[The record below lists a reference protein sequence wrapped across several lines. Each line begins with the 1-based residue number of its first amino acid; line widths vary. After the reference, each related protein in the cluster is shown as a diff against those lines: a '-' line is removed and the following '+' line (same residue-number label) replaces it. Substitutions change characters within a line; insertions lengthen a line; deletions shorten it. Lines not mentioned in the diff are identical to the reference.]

1 MVNNDPMIDRPEN
14 GSGQP
19 RTPDSGHDA
28 AGQSGAGQP
37 GAGQIST
44 AQFDAGQTRPMPQA
58 GGTDTMPVSGQ
69 AQAPE
74 GSPVQP
80 TQMMPAVRDVQ
91 TAQFPAVTPS
101 AVPSAEIPPAAVPT
115 SAAASSQP
123 GGQKGFDSIIGP
135 TQRAEERLLTHPRV
149 SAIVWSAIL
158 GLLFLAL
165 ATGTWLAGVCTY
177 RGQKFDDW
185 VWHRFPETYIHA
197 SLLNRIFANSHLVVY
212 VCAGIIALAVLIALI
227 RKRWFLLVQIAVFGG
242 MVYALSRGLKIILPR
257 PVIDASISN
266 PANSAP
272 SGHTALAAAAAVI
285 FVISV
290 PRVLRALSSLL
301 ATVFVLLVGFSVIAD
316 KWHRPTDVIM
326 AVFLVTGLALLTLAF
341 TRGTGMDMPGRR
353 TASAGVQICATV
365 MVTAGAM
372 MLAYAAYMIWQLWDY
387 ILFQPVGFT
396 AQINITAI
404 FAICGCALISFGAL
418 SALRQATA
426 SPLSRAGMVGAPP
439 APPASP
445 WYR

>member
-1 MVNNDPMIDRPEN
+1 
-14 GSGQP
+14 
-19 RTPDSGHDA
+19 
-28 AGQSGAGQP
+28 
-37 GAGQIST
+37 
-44 AQFDAGQTRPMPQA
+44 
-58 GGTDTMPVSGQ
+58 
-69 AQAPE
+69 
-74 GSPVQP
+74 
-80 TQMMPAVRDVQ
+80 MPAVRDVQ
-91 TAQFPAVTPS
+91 TAQFPAV
-101 AVPSAEIPPAAVPT
+101 VPAAVPP
-115 SAAASSQP
+115 SAADPSQP

-135 TQRAEERLLTHPRV
+135 TQRAEERLLTHPRT

-165 ATGTWLAGVCTY
+165 AAGTWLAGVCTY

-353 TASAGVQICATV
+353 TASASIQICATV

-372 MLAYAAYMIWQLWDY
+372 MLAYAAYMVWQLWDY

-404 FAICGCALISFGAL
+404 FAICGCALISFGVL

-439 APPASP
+439 APPSSP

>member
-1 MVNNDPMIDRPEN
+1 MVDNNPMIDRPED

-19 RTPDSGHDA
+19 GPDSGHDA
-28 AGQSGAGQP
+28 AEQSGDGQP
-37 GAGQIST
+37 GAGQIGT
-44 AQFDAGQTRPMPQA
+44 VQFDAGQTRPMPQA
-58 GGTDTMPVSGQ
+58 GRTDTMPVSGQ

-91 TAQFPAVTPS
+91 TAQFPAVAPA
-101 AVPSAEIPPAAVPT
+101 AVPSAEIPPAAVPP

-135 TQRAEERLLTHPRV
+135 TQRAEKRLLTHPRV
-149 SAIVWSAIL
+149 SAKVWSVIL

-165 ATGTWLAGVCTY
+165 AAGTWLAGVCTY

-242 MVYALSRGLKIILPR
+242 LVYALSRGLKIILPR

-290 PRVLRALSSLL
+290 PRVLRALSSLF

-326 AVFLVTGLALLTLAF
+326 AIFLVTGLALLTLAF

-353 TASAGVQICATV
+353 TASASVQICATV

-372 MLAYAAYMIWQLWDY
+372 MLAYAAYMVWQLWDY

>member
-1 MVNNDPMIDRPEN
+1 MVDNNPMIDRPEN

-19 RTPDSGHDA
+19 RTLDSGHDA
-28 AGQSGAGQP
+28 AGQTGAGQP
-37 GAGQIST
+37 GAGQFSA
-44 AQFDAGQTRPMPQA
+44 AQFAAGQTRPMPQA
-58 GGTDTMPVSGQ
+58 GRTDTMPVSGQ

-91 TAQFPAVTPS
+91 TAQFPAVSPA
-101 AVPSAEIPPAAVPT
+101 AVPSAEIPPAAVPP
-115 SAAASSQP
+115 SAADPSQP

-135 TQRAEERLLTHPRV
+135 MQRAEERLLTHPRA

-165 ATGTWLAGVCTY
+165 AAGTWLAGVCTY

-227 RKRWFLLVQIAVFGG
+227 RKRWFLLIQIAVFGG
-242 MVYALSRGLKIILPR
+242 LVYALSRGLKIILPR

-353 TASAGVQICATV
+353 TASASIQICATV

-372 MLAYAAYMIWQLWDY
+372 MLAYAAYMVWQLWDY

-396 AQINITAI
+396 VQINITAI
-404 FAICGCALISFGAL
+404 FAICGCALISFGVL

-439 APPASP
+439 APPSSP

>member
-1 MVNNDPMIDRPEN
+1 MVDNNPMIDRPED

-19 RTPDSGHDA
+19 GPDSGHDA

-44 AQFDAGQTRPMPQA
+44 AQFDAEQTGPMPQA

-91 TAQFPAVTPS
+91 TAQFPAV
-101 AVPSAEIPPAAVPT
+101 VPAAVPP

-165 ATGTWLAGVCTY
+165 AAGTWIAGVCTY

-185 VWHRFPETYIHA
+185 VWHRFPETYIQA

-227 RKRWFLLVQIAVFGG
+227 RKRWFLLIQIAVFGG
-242 MVYALSRGLKIILPR
+242 LAYALSRGLKIILPR

-353 TASAGVQICATV
+353 TASASIQICATV

-372 MLAYAAYMIWQLWDY
+372 MLAYAAYMVWQLWGY

-404 FAICGCALISFGAL
+404 FVICGCALISFGVL

-439 APPASP
+439 APPSSP

>member
-1 MVNNDPMIDRPEN
+1 MVDNNPMIDRPED

-19 RTPDSGHDA
+19 GPDSGHDA

-44 AQFDAGQTRPMPQA
+44 AQFDAEQTGPMPQA

-91 TAQFPAVTPS
+91 TAQFPAV
-101 AVPSAEIPPAAVPT
+101 VPAAVPP

-165 ATGTWLAGVCTY
+165 AAGTWIAGVCTY

-227 RKRWFLLVQIAVFGG
+227 RKRWFLLIQIAVFGG
-242 MVYALSRGLKIILPR
+242 LAYALSRGLKIILPR

-353 TASAGVQICATV
+353 TASASIQICATV

-372 MLAYAAYMIWQLWDY
+372 MLAYAAYMVWQLWGY

-404 FAICGCALISFGAL
+404 FVICGCALISFGVL

-439 APPASP
+439 APPSSP